1 MRNPFAPARLE
12 SIECHTVVT
21 DRRTSAAITSVRL
34 GSDEYEPG
42 DEVVA
47 HVTLR
52 PYKCDP
58 EEVEIKLELPASLA
72 PGNYTATVCDA
83 ATHLKSLFAEQPNL
97 LVARSVPEIA
107 DVYRL
112 QLDERRETL
121 YLRVLTADS
130 GLSLDRVRLP
140 QLPSSMRSALASR
153 RATPATPIRQALVSR
168 SPTSWVVEGGAN
180 LKFQVVRNKK
190 VSG

>member
-1 MRNPFAPARLE
+1 M
-12 SIECHTVVT
+12 
-21 DRRTSAAITSVRL
+21 
-34 GSDEYEPG
+34 G

-47 HVTLR
+47 RVTLR

-58 EEVEIKLELPASLA
+58 EEVEIKLQLPETIA

-83 ATHLKSLFAEQPNL
+83 GAHLKALFAEQPSL
-97 LVARSVPEIA
+97 LVARSVPEVA

-121 YLRVLTADS
+121 YLRVLTTES

-140 QLPSSMRSALASR
+140 QLPGSMRTALESR
-153 RATPATPIRQALVSR
+153 RATPATPIRKALISR
-168 SPTSWVVEGGAN
+168 LPTNWVIEGGAN
-180 LKFQVVRNKK
+180 LKFQVVRDKK
-190 VSG
+190 ASA